1 MGTIGNPVTV
11 SPLLSFGPDKQPTQ
25 QQETSKS
32 NMSVHTV
39 LVEEEQV
46 AFADWINDMFGK
58 DTDVNHKLPL
68 KKDGSDMYE
77 AMDDGILLCK
87 IINLAA
93 PDTIDERA
101 INKGKT
107 VQIFKQHENLTL
119 ARNSASSVGVVV
131 VGVDSHNIRSE
142 KKQCYLVLGLVWQL
156 IRMHLFR
163 QININV
169 RHEEGGGQ
177 GQTGLSGSSEAAL
190 RDVDQ
195 LRLRRLDETR

>member
-1 MGTIGNPVTV
+1 MGI
-11 SPLLSFGPDKQPTQ
+11 PDKGPT
-25 QQETSKS
+25 EESNSLHKS
-32 NMSVHTV
+32 NLKMDGSVHTV

-46 AFADWINDMFGK
+46 AFADWINDMVLK

-77 AMDDGILLCK
+77 KMDDGILLCK

-101 INKGKT
+101 INKGKE
-107 VQIFKQHENLTL
+107 VQIFRQHENLTL

-142 KKQCYLVLGLVWQL
+142 RRKSSLDGLT
-156 IRMHLFR
+156 
-163 QININV
+163 INS
-169 RHEEGGGQ
+169 RRRAPRGE
-177 GQTGLSGSSEAAL
+177 QTIC
-190 RDVDQ
+190 
-195 LRLRRLDETR
+195 RRTSRTARS